1 MKPITR
7 SNPFPYCRRCMPLS
21 VSFVLLAAFPLA
33 VNLTSSAADV
43 PVPLGIFTDL
53 GLTPQ
58 QIAAIDAGRPVAKV
72 LSWGNPSEIYVFGAV
87 HVKGSSEAY
96 LAAARDVEQLVR
108 RPGYS
113 GAGEFRDNAT
123 AADLSALV
131 LEADDVEA
139 LEDCRE
145 GSCDVQL
152 PTVAIKAFH
161 DGVTWSQPGA
171 AQKANELFR
180 PMVLQVVRAYR
191 QGGNRALGEYR
202 DREHPG
208 RVGDQFETL
217 IGRAAVLPAM
227 LPELRSYLLQYPAAE
242 LEEADSYFYW
252 EKVAF
257 GLRPTIRVNHAVIYR
272 GRAQGRGIGAVA
284 IKQLYAT
291 HYFYTALD
299 VALCVDD
306 GAAAS
311 PPGFYLLTL
320 KGSQQEG
327 LTGVKG
333 SMLRKVVI
341 DKTRSSLES
350 ALASIKRALEASPK
364 R

>member
-1 MKPITR
+1 MTPITR
-7 SNPFPYCRRCMPLS
+7 SNPFPYYWRCMPPL
-21 VSFVLLAAFPLA
+21 VGFVLLTALPLA
-33 VNLTSSAADV
+33 VNLASSAADV

-58 QIAAIDAGRPVAKV
+58 QIAAIDAGRPVVKV
-72 LSWGNPSEIYVFGAV
+72 LAWGDPSEIYVFGAV

-96 LAAARDVEQLVR
+96 LAAARDVEQLGR
-108 RPGYS
+108 RPGYR
-113 GAGEFRDNAT
+113 GAGEFRDNTT
-123 AADLSALV
+123 AADLTALV

-152 PTVAIKAFH
+152 PTVAMKAFH
-161 DGVTWSQPGA
+161 DGVVWSQPGA

-202 DREHPG
+202 DRQHPG
-208 RVGDQFETL
+208 RVGDQFETM
-217 IGRAAVLPAM
+217 IGRAAALPAM
-227 LPELRSYLLQYPAAE
+227 LPELRRYLLQYPAAG

-252 EKVAF
+252 EKIAF

-272 GRAQGRGIGAVA
+272 GRAQGREFGAVA

-306 GAAAS
+306 GAAS

-333 SMLRKVVI
+333 SVLRKVVV
-341 DKTRSSLES
+341 DKTRSSLEG

>member
-1 MKPITR
+1 MR
-7 SNPFPYCRRCMPLS
+7 LHFMLA
-21 VSFVLLAAFPLA
+21 VLLLA
-33 VNLTSSAADV
+33 VTLTSSAADT
-43 PVPLGIFTDL
+43 PAPLGIFTDL

-72 LSWGNPSEIYVFGAV
+72 LSWGDPSEIYMFGAV
-87 HVKGSSEAY
+87 HVKGSLETY
-96 LAAARDVEQLVR
+96 LEAARDIERLSR
-108 RPGYS
+108 TPGYR
-113 GAGEFRDNAT
+113 GAGELRDGAT
-123 AADLSALV
+123 AVDLSALA
-131 LEADDVEA
+131 LEPDDVEA

-152 PTVAIKAFH
+152 PTVAMQAFH
-161 DGVTWSQPGA
+161 DGVIWSQPDA
-171 AQKANELFR
+171 AQKANALFR

-202 DREHPG
+202 DRQHPG
-208 RVGDQFETL
+208 RVGDQFETM
-217 IGRAAVLPAM
+217 IGRAAALPAV
-227 LPELRSYLLQYPAAE
+227 LPELRRYLLQYPAAE
-242 LEEADSYFYW
+242 LEDADSYFYW

-272 GRAQGRGIGAVA
+272 GRAQGRGFGAVA

-299 VALCVDD
+299 MSLCIDD
-306 GAAAS
+306 GAATS

-333 SMLRKVVI
+333 SMLRKVVV

-350 ALASIKRALEASPK
+350 ALASIKRAVEASPK